1 MEPIFCRRF
10 ALQGPCFNDAQAFI
24 ISSMPRDRIVPL
36 IIAVA
41 LFMEN
46 MDSTVIA
53 TSLPAIAAD
62 IGTNPLALKL
72 AVTSYLLSLA
82 IFIPASGWTADR
94 FGART
99 VFRAAIG
106 VFVLGSI
113 GCALSSSLTDFVVA
127 RIVQGMGGAMMTPV
141 GRMVLVRTISKRE
154 LVAAMAWVTT
164 PALIGPV
171 LGPPVGGLITTYATW
186 HWIFIIN
193 VPIGLLG
200 IALAT
205 RFIPDVRSEEQVR
218 FDIVGMVLAG
228 LGIGGMAFGLSVLGL
243 NFLPWFVV
251 AGLIFGG
258 ACFFAA
264 YLVHARHTE
273 NPALDLS
280 LFRLPTFFVAV
291 CGGFIFRLGLGA
303 LPFLL
308 PLMLQIG
315 FGMTP
320 FQSGMITFAT
330 AFGAMG
336 MKWATAFILRR
347 FGFRKILVVNSI
359 ISSAFLAVCAGFTA
373 TTPVA
378 MMMFLLLVGGFFRS
392 LQFTSINTIAYA
404 DVEPNRVS
412 RATALV
418 SVAQQLAVSS
428 GVALGAMSVELTV
441 YLRGGGPLQ
450 AADFPPAFLVVSA
463 ISALSVLIF
472 LSLQN
477 EAGAEMADRLPT
489 PTETSDQRVG

>member
-1 MEPIFCRRF
+1 MRP
-10 ALQGPCFNDAQAFI
+10 
-24 ISSMPRDRIVPL
+24 DRIVPL

-72 AVTSYLLSLA
+72 AITSYLLSLA

-99 VFRAAIG
+99 VFRAAIA

-113 GCALSSSLTDFVVA
+113 GCALSSSLTNFVVA

-141 GRMVLVRTISKRE
+141 GRLVLVRSIPRRE
-154 LVAAMAWVTT
+154 LVGAMAWVTT

-171 LGPPVGGLITTYATW
+171 LGPPVGGFITTYATW

-200 IALAT
+200 IMLAT
-205 RFIPDVRSEEQVR
+205 RYIDDIRAEKHER
-218 FDIVGMVLAG
+218 FDVLGMVLAG
-228 LGIGGMAFGLSVLGL
+228 LGIAGVAFGLSVLGL
-243 NFLPWFVV
+243 NYLPWTVV
-251 AGLIFGG
+251 AGLIVGG
-258 ACFFAA
+258 ACFIAA
-264 YLVHARHTE
+264 YLVHARHTIS
-273 NPALDLS
+273 PALDLS
-280 LFRLPTFFVAV
+280 LFRLPTFFASVT
-291 CGGFIFRLGLGA
+291 GGFIFRLGLGA

-308 PLMLQIG
+308 PLMLQVG

-330 AFGAMG
+330 ALGAMG
-336 MKWATAFILRR
+336 MKWATATILRR
-347 FGFRKILVVNSI
+347 FGFRTILVTNAL
-359 ISSAFLAVCAGFTA
+359 ISSAFLAVCATFTQ

-378 MMMFLLLVGGFFRS
+378 IMVALLLVGGFFRS

-404 DVEPNRVS
+404 DVDAARVS

-418 SVAQQLAVSS
+418 SVGQQLSISA
-428 GVALGAMSVELTV
+428 GVAIGALAVEITV
-441 YLRGGGPLQ
+441 RLHGTGILQ
-450 AADFPPAFLVVSA
+450 ANDFPPAFLAVAA
-463 ISALSVLIF
+463 ISALSIIIF
-472 LSLQN
+472 ARLSPN
-477 EAGAEMADRLPT
+477 AGAELVDRAPM
-489 PTETSDQRVG
+489 PVETSDQRVG

>member
-1 MEPIFCRRF
+1 M
-10 ALQGPCFNDAQAFI
+10 L
-24 ISSMPRDRIVPL
+24 RDRIIPL

-99 VFRAAIG
+99 VFRAAIA

-113 GCALSSSLTDFVVA
+113 GCALSGSLTDFVVA

-141 GRMVLVRTISKRE
+141 GRIVLVRTISKRE
-154 LVAAMAWVTT
+154 LVGAMVWVTT

-171 LGPPVGGLITTYATW
+171 LGPPVGGFITTYATW

-193 VPIGLLG
+193 VPVGLLG
-200 IALAT
+200 ILLAT
-205 RFIPDVRSEEQVR
+205 RYIPDVRARTHER
-218 FDIVGMVLAG
+218 FDVLGMVLAG

-243 NFLPWFVV
+243 NFLPWTVV
-251 AGLIFGG
+251 AGLVFGG
-258 ACFFAA
+258 VCFIAA
-264 YLVHARHTE
+264 YLTHARHTP

-280 LFRLPTFFVAV
+280 LFKVPTFFAGVV
-291 CGGFIFRLGLGA
+291 GGFIFRLGLGA

-308 PLMLQIG
+308 PLMLQFG

-330 AFGAMG
+330 ALGAMG
-336 MKWATAFILRR
+336 MKWTVTIILRR
-347 FGFRKILVVNSI
+347 FGFRNVLVVNSV
-359 ISSAFLAVCAGFTA
+359 ISAAFLAVYASFTA
-373 TTPVA
+373 VTPIALMVI
-378 MMMFLLLVGGFFRS
+378 LLFVGGFFRS

-404 DVEPNRVS
+404 DVEPHRIS

-418 SVAQQLAVSS
+418 SVAQQLAVSA
-428 GVALGAMSVELTV
+428 GVAIGAMAVELTV
-441 YLRGGGPLQ
+441 CIRNDGPLQ
-450 AADFPPAFLVVSA
+450 ASDFPPAFLAVA
-463 ISALSVLIF
+463 LISALSVLIF
-472 LSLQN
+472 AQLSP
-477 EAGAEMADRLPT
+477 EAGAEMADRLPM
-489 PTETSDQRVG
+489 PAEPSD

>member
-1 MEPIFCRRF
+1 
-10 ALQGPCFNDAQAFI
+10 
-24 ISSMPRDRIVPL
+24 MPRDRIVPL

-99 VFRAAIG
+99 VFRAAIA

-113 GCALSSSLTDFVVA
+113 GCALSGSLTDFVIA
-127 RIVQGMGGAMMTPV
+127 RIVQGIGGAMMTPV

-154 LVAAMAWVTT
+154 LVGTMAWVTT

-171 LGPPVGGLITTYATW
+171 LGPPVGGFITTYATW

-205 RFIPDVRSEEQVR
+205 RFIPDVRAVEHER
-218 FDIVGMVLAG
+218 FDLVGMVLAG

-243 NFLPWFVV
+243 NFLPWTIV
-251 AGLIFGG
+251 AGLIAGG
-258 ACFFAA
+258 ACFVAA
-264 YLVHARHTE
+264 YLVHAKRVD
-273 NPALDLS
+273 NPVLDLA
-280 LFRLPTFFVAV
+280 LFRLPTFFASVV
-291 CGGFIFRLGLGA
+291 GGFIFRLGLGA

-315 FGMTP
+315 FGMSP
-320 FQSGMITFAT
+320 FQSGMITFST
-330 AFGAMG
+330 ALGAMG
-336 MKWATAFILRR
+336 MKWATAIILRR
-347 FGFRKILVVNSI
+347 FGFRNILVINSI
-359 ISSAFLAVCAGFTA
+359 ISAAFLAVCAGFTA
-373 TTPVA
+373 GTPVPLI
-378 MMMFLLLVGGFFRS
+378 MTLLLLGGFFRS
-392 LQFTSINTIAYA
+392 LQFTSINTLAYA
-404 DVEPNRVS
+404 EVEPHRIS

-418 SVAQQLAVSS
+418 SVAQQLAISA
-428 GVALGAMSVELTV
+428 GVAVGALAVELTV
-441 YLRGGGPLQ
+441 YSKGNGPLQ
-450 AADFPPAFLVVSA
+450 ASDFPAAFLAVAA

-472 LSLQN
+472 TRLPTD
-477 EAGAEMADRLPT
+477 AGAEMADRLPT
-489 PTETSDQRVG
+489 PAETSDQRAA